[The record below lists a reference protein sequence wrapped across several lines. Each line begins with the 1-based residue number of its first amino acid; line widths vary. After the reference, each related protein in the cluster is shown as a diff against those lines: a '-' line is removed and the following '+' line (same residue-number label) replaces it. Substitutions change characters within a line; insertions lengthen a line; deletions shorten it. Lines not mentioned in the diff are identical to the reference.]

1 MKVDGFDYMAFILA
15 IAYIMFAGIKQVPI
29 TDVTITIIGG
39 ATIAVAGKVA
49 HYLIENRL

>member
-39 ATIAVAGKVA
+39 VDKISQ
-49 HYLIENRL
+49 LIGG